1 MPIHAGAQGNLPQPG
16 EAGMGTASIAPGWLR
31 GAQKECDMETA
42 LVLFIVAAA
51 FGYMGLRLYR
61 SATSKGGCGCGCQ
74 GCKGR
79 KPSACGT
86 AKG

>member
-1 MPIHAGAQGNLPQPG
+1 
-16 EAGMGTASIAPGWLR
+16 
-31 GAQKECDMETA
+31 META